1 MTEPNSTVVHG
12 PDDAYTEVKPLGGTV
27 FRDLFWMDSSDATRS
42 AVASLADR
50 YRVLLDIGR
59 TVTGTLGLDELYRTI
74 YHQTARVLQ
83 ADGFYVSLYD
93 AERDLATIVFF
104 VDRGVEQHV
113 EVTYKGSDS
122 VVIRTGESIRV
133 DDELKGQSLMLLGD
147 EEKEVT
153 RSAISAPLSWK
164 DSVIGSISAQSYSAE
179 AFTDDDLQL
188 LRAIGDLAAVAIENA
203 LHVAE
208 LERRTD
214 EANRIE
220 EIGRALAA
228 SLDPREV
235 LGKVIDAVLSIIE
248 ADGSTVWLLDGE
260 TARVNA
266 SGGPIAMDI
275 GLEWNLR
282 GQLYDFLVARRSGFT
297 IGDLAGSPLVPDA
310 LRDVLQAGS
319 GVAVPL
325 VVAGEVAGFLSAGSK
340 QENHFSPRDVAVLER
355 LASQASVAL
364 ENARLHATLQSLSL
378 TDPLTGLPNRRHMQ
392 IHLEREVAAARR
404 GRELVLVILDL
415 DNFKLYN
422 DSAGHLAGDD
432 ALRAFAQI
440 LSDENRAMNLVSRY
454 GGDEF
459 ISILSESRLDGAQ
472 LYLARV
478 RARMQNDPIL
488 SPNGITVTCGLACF
502 DPDSMR
508 SGSDLIQA
516 ADDHLYSFKGAR
528 SRASS

>member
-1 MTEPNSTVVHG
+1 
-12 PDDAYTEVKPLGGTV
+12 
-27 FRDLFWMDSSDATRS
+27 MDSSDAARS
-42 AVASLADR
+42 SAASLADR

-59 TVTGTLGLDELYRTI
+59 TLTGTLGLDELYRTI
-74 YHQTARVLQ
+74 YQQTARVLQ

-93 AERDLATIVFF
+93 ADLDLATIVFF
-104 VDRGVEQHV
+104 VDRCQEQHV
-113 EVTYKGSDS
+113 EVTYKGSES
-122 VVIRTGESIRV
+122 VVIQTGKPIRV
-133 DDELKGQSLMLLGD
+133 DDELEGKSVMLLGD
-147 EEKEVT
+147 DDKLVT
-153 RSAISAPLSWK
+153 RSAVSAPLCWK
-164 DSVIGSISAQSYSAE
+164 GRVLGSISAQSYTPA
-179 AFTDDDLQL
+179 AFTQDDLEL
-188 LRAIGDLAAVAIENA
+188 LCAIADLAAVAIENA
-203 LHVAE
+203 RHVAE

-228 SLDPREV
+228 SLDSKEV
-235 LGKVIDAVLSIIE
+235 LGKVIDAALSIVE
-248 ADGSTVWLLDGE
+248 ADGATVWLLNDRI
-260 TARVNA
+260 ARVSA

-275 GLEWNLR
+275 GLEWPLD
-282 GQLYDFLVARRSGFT
+282 GQLHGALVEARSGFL
-297 IGDLAGSPLVPDA
+297 IGDLAASPLVPDQ
-310 LRDVLQAGS
+310 LRGVLQAGS

-325 VVAGEVAGFLSAGSK
+325 VVADEVAGFLTAGSTE
-340 QENHFSPRDVAVLER
+340 ENHFSPRDITVLER
-355 LASQASVAL
+355 LASQAAVAL

-404 GRELVLVILDL
+404 GRELVLVIFDL
-415 DNFKLYN
+415 DNFKIYN

-459 ISILSESRLDGAQ
+459 ISILSESRMDGAQ

-478 RARMQNDPIL
+478 RARMDKDPIL
-488 SPNGITVTCGLACF
+488 APNGITVTCGLSRF
-502 DPDSMR
+502 DPETMR
-508 SGSDLIQA
+508 SGPDLIQA

-528 SRASS
+528 DRATS